1 MGGTFASVM
10 SHFFGDDLTF
20 AATSEELPGVKRR
33 FASFKDQAGV
43 KRNSFYQAGLE
54 DALSRIYG
62 GVHIREA
69 CLDSFDVGLNVGSA
83 VVQNLW
89 A

>member
-10 SHFFGDDLTF
+10 THFFGDKLTF
-20 AATSEELPGVKRR
+20 AATSEELPGVTRQ
-33 FASFKDQAGV
+33 FAGFKDQAGV

-62 GVHIREA
+62 GRAHPR
-69 CLDSFDVGLNVGSA
+69 GLPGF
-83 VVQNLW
+83 L
-89 A
+89 